1 MKETGSK
8 TKQKATA
15 YISTLKGPDMREIG
29 FKISKMDRARRLGQM
44 DQSLLELIKT
54 V

>member
-8 TKQKATA
+8 IKQKATA

-29 FKISKMDRARRLGQM
+29 FKINKMDRAQKLGPTV
-44 DQSLLELIKT
+44 QSL
-54 V
+54 